1 MPQPPLPKPNSIN
14 CQTNVI
20 YGYAKSILTICHMY
34 AVILAY
40 TDGTYTNGTPLNL
53 FHTVSSI
60 IIMYI
65 FISFMK
71 INKISFGM
79 MNSLFCST

>member
-34 AVILAY
+34 SVILAY
-40 TDGTYTNGTPLNL
+40 TDGTYTDGTPLNL
-53 FHTVSSI
+53 FLHSTC
-60 IIMYI
+60 I
-65 FISFMK
+65 FNYNNVHFYK
-71 INKISFGM
+71 FYENK
-79 MNSLFCST
+79 

>member
-1 MPQPPLPKPNSIN
+1 MPQPPPPPSKPNSIN

-40 TDGTYTNGTPLNL
+40 TDRTYTNGTPLNL
-53 FHTVSSI
+53 FPHSI
-60 IIMYI
+60 FNYNNVH
-65 FISFMK
+65 FYKFYE
-71 INKISFGM
+71 NK
-79 MNSLFCST
+79 